1 MVIKENQWVIEYCF
15 HLLWISNEV
24 RREITITK
32 LHTFNDIKRGISG
45 SRFLNGNNT
54 ILTNLIHGV
63 SDHLTNFRIT
73 IGRNGTDLRYSFS
86 GCYLN

>member
-15 HLLWISNEV
+15 HLLWVSNEV
-24 RREITITK
+24 WREITIAK
-32 LHTFNDIKRGISG
+32 LHTFNDIKRGIGG
-45 SRFLNGNNT
+45 SRFLNGDDT
-54 ILTNLIHGV
+54 ILANLIHGV

-73 IGRNGTDLRYSFS
+73 IGGNGTNLRYSFG

>member
-15 HLLWISNEV
+15 HLLWVSNEV
-24 RREITITK
+24 RGKITIAK
-32 LHTFNDIKRGISG
+32 LHTFNDIKRGIGG

-54 ILTNLIHGV
+54 ILANLIHGV

-73 IGRNGTDLRYSFS
+73 ISGNSTDLRDSFS